1 MSMANL
7 NPSQSNFEFIF
18 HGTGSSSSLPN
29 ITCLT
34 SKPVT
39 CETCASTLT
48 PEGEKNKRRNTG
60 GIVRM
65 RGSMSDPSSERV
77 LVIDVGKT
85 FLAAA
90 LDLFPQHDLRRIDAV
105 LLTHGH
111 ADAVNGLD
119 DLRTWT
125 LGKNRIQDHIDVYL
139 SPETMQVISRSFPY
153 LVSKEHATGSGNV
166 SNISRIYPLFCLN
179 IYQVAEF
186 KWHIIEESQPFEIE
200 GLDIDITPVAVHHG
214 WLAPHKRSNEMGSNG
229 HQGEAPLA
237 AQEPYMCFGFMFA
250 DILIYMSDVSYIP
263 DTAWEVISARSG
275 SFEAFIVDCLRIEH
289 HVSHY
294 GIKVCAVILG
304 RAQAQNPEA
313 FNRK

>member
-1 MSMANL
+1 
-7 NPSQSNFEFIF
+7 
-18 HGTGSSSSLPN
+18 
-29 ITCLT
+29 
-34 SKPVT
+34 
-39 CETCASTLT
+39 
-48 PEGEKNKRRNTG
+48 
-60 GIVRM
+60 M
-65 RGSMSDPSSERV
+65 RGSMSGPSSERV

-139 SPETMQVISRSFPY
+139 SAETMQVINRSFPY

-166 SNISRIYPLFCLN
+166 
-179 IYQVAEF
+179 AEF
-186 KWHIIEESQPFEIE
+186 KWYIIEENQPFKIG

-214 WLAPHKRSNEMGSNG
+214 WLAPHKRSNEIGSNG
-229 HQGEAPLA
+229 HQREAPLTVP
-237 AQEPYMCFGFMFA
+237 EPYMCFGFMFA

-275 SFEAFIVDCLRIEH
+275 SFEAFVVDCLRIEH
-289 HVSHY
+289 HISHY
-294 GIKVCAVILG
+294 GIKEVV
-304 RAQAQNPEA
+304 EA
-313 FNRK
+313 TKRINSKRTYVVGFGHEIPHVGK